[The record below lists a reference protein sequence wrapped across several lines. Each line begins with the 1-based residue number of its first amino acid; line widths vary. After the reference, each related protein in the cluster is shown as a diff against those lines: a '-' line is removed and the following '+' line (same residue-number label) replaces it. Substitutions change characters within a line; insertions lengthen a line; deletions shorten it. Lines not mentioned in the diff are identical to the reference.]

1 MNINKWIDWFLNIF
15 LSVAGLVAAWIL
27 NIFLSV
33 AGLVAAWIV
42 MQVFVVCSF
51 KIPSDSMEPTLEPGD
66 YVLVNKLL
74 IGPRL
79 FNLTDALDGKRVTIY
94 RVPGLHSIQRNDVL
108 VFHFPHPHTW
118 EKIEMHLL
126 KYYVKRC
133 IGLPGDSVWIRNGYY
148 RINQRT
154 DTLGNPAAQKQIS
167 RMSPDMFAE
176 NVYRVFPFDS
186 LLSWNIRQFGPL
198 YLPKEGDE
206 IRMNRTNYLL
216 YKKVIEWEQQREL
229 SYQDSV
235 VYLNQEPISTYRFRK
250 NYYFMGGDNGVNSQD
265 SRYWGLLPEEYIVGK
280 VWKIWK
286 SIDPYTDEF
295 RWDRFL
301 KTVK

>member
-1 MNINKWIDWFLNIF
+1 MNINKWIDWF
-15 LSVAGLVAAWIL
+15 L

-216 YKKVIEWEQQREL
+216 YKKVIEWEQQGEL
-229 SYQDSV
+229 SFQDSV
-235 VYLNQEPISTYRFRK
+235 VYLNQKPISTYRFRK

>member
-1 MNINKWIDWFLNIF
+1 
-15 LSVAGLVAAWIL
+15 
-27 NIFLSV
+27 
-33 AGLVAAWIV
+33 

-216 YKKVIEWEQQREL
+216 YKKVIEWEQQGEL
-229 SYQDSV
+229 
-235 VYLNQEPISTYRFRK
+235 R
-250 NYYFMGGDNGVNSQD
+250 
-265 SRYWGLLPEEYIVGK
+265 
-280 VWKIWK
+280 
-286 SIDPYTDEF
+286 
-295 RWDRFL
+295 
-301 KTVK
+301 

>member
-1 MNINKWIDWFLNIF
+1 MNVNKWID
-15 LSVAGLVAAWIL
+15 WIL

-33 AGLVAAWIV
+33 AGLVAAWIIL
-42 MQVFVVCSF
+42 QVFVVCSF
-51 KIPSDSMEPTLEPGD
+51 KIPSDSMEPALEPGD

-79 FNLTDALDGKRVTIY
+79 FKLTDALDGKRVTIY

-148 RINQRT
+148 RIGQRA
-154 DTLGNPAAQKQIS
+154 DTLGNAAAQKRIS
-167 RMSPDMFAE
+167 QTPPEMFAQ
-176 NVYRVFPFDS
+176 NVYRAFPFDS
-186 LLSWNIRQFGPL
+186 LHSWNIRQFGPL

-206 IRMNRTNYLL
+206 ITMNRTNYLL
-216 YKKVIEWEQQREL
+216 YKKVIEWEQQAEL
-229 SYQDSV
+229 SCRDSV
-235 VYLNQEPISTYRFRK
+235 VYLNQKPITCYRFQK
-250 NYYFMGGDNGVNSQD
+250 NYYFMGGDNGENSQD

>member
-1 MNINKWIDWFLNIF
+1 MNVNKWID
-15 LSVAGLVAAWIL
+15 WIL

-33 AGLVAAWIV
+33 AGLVAAWIIL
-42 MQVFVVCSF
+42 QVFVVCSF
-51 KIPSDSMEPTLEPGD
+51 KIPSDSMEPALEPGD

-148 RINQRT
+148 RIGQRA
-154 DTLGNPAAQKQIS
+154 DTLGNAAAQKRIS
-167 RMSPDMFAE
+167 QTPPEMFAK
-176 NVYRVFPFDS
+176 NVYRAFPFDS

-206 IRMNRTNYLL
+206 ITMNRTNYLL
-216 YKKVIEWEQQREL
+216 YKKVIEWEQQAEL
-229 SYQDSV
+229 SYRDSV
-235 VYLNQEPISTYRFRK
+235 VYLNQKPITCYRFQK
-250 NYYFMGGDNGVNSQD
+250 NYYFMGGDNGENSQD

-286 SIDPYTDEF
+286 SIYPYTDEF

>member
-1 MNINKWIDWFLNIF
+1 MNINKWIDWF
-15 LSVAGLVAAWIL
+15 L

-154 DTLGNPAAQKQIS
+154 DTLRNPAAQKQIS

-216 YKKVIEWEQQREL
+216 YKKVIEWEQQGEL
-229 SYQDSV
+229 SFQDSV
-235 VYLNQEPISTYRFRK
+235 VYLNQKPISTYRFRK

>member
-1 MNINKWIDWFLNIF
+1 MNVNKWID
-15 LSVAGLVAAWIL
+15 WIL

-33 AGLVAAWIV
+33 AGLVAAWIIL
-42 MQVFVVCSF
+42 QVFVVCSF
-51 KIPSDSMEPTLEPGD
+51 KIPSDSMEPALEPGD

-148 RINQRT
+148 QIGQRT
-154 DTLGNPAAQKQIS
+154 DTLGNAAAQKRIS
-167 RMSPDMFAE
+167 QTPPEMFAP
-176 NVYRVFPFDS
+176 NVYRAFPFDS

-206 IRMNRTNYLL
+206 ITMNRTNYLL
-216 YKKVIEWEQQREL
+216 YKKVIEWEQQAEL
-229 SYQDSV
+229 SCRDSV
-235 VYLNQEPISTYRFRK
+235 VYLNQKPITCYRFQK
-250 NYYFMGGDNGVNSQD
+250 NYYFMGGDNGENSQD

>member
-1 MNINKWIDWFLNIF
+1 MNINKWID
-15 LSVAGLVAAWIL
+15 WIL

-79 FNLTDALDGKRVTIY
+79 FNLTNALDGKRVTIY

-148 RINQRT
+148 RIGQRA
-154 DTLGNPAAQKQIS
+154 DTLGNAAAQKRIS
-167 RMSPDMFAE
+167 QTPPEMFAK
-176 NVYRVFPFDS
+176 NVYRAFPFDS

-206 IRMNRTNYLL
+206 ITMNRTNYLL
-216 YKKVIEWEQQREL
+216 YKKVIEWEQQAEL
-229 SYQDSV
+229 SYRDSV
-235 VYLNQEPISTYRFRK
+235 VYLNQKPITCYRFQK
-250 NYYFMGGDNGVNSQD
+250 NYYFMGGDNGENSQD

>member
-1 MNINKWIDWFLNIF
+1 MNVNKWID
-15 LSVAGLVAAWIL
+15 WIL

-33 AGLVAAWIV
+33 AGLVAAWIIL
-42 MQVFVVCSF
+42 QVFVVCSF
-51 KIPSDSMEPTLEPGD
+51 KIPSDSMEPALEPGD

-79 FNLTDALDGKRVTIY
+79 FKLTDALDGKRVTIY

-148 RINQRT
+148 RIGQRA
-154 DTLGNPAAQKQIS
+154 DTLGNAEAQKRIS
-167 RMSPDMFAE
+167 QTPPEMFAK
-176 NVYRVFPFDS
+176 NVYRAFPFDS

-206 IRMNRTNYLL
+206 ITMNRTNYLL
-216 YKKVIEWEQQREL
+216 YKKVIEWEQQAEL
-229 SYQDSV
+229 SYQDSI
-235 VYLNQEPISTYRFRK
+235 VYLNQKPITCYRFQK
-250 NYYFMGGDNGVNSQD
+250 NYYFMGGDNGENSQD

>member
-1 MNINKWIDWFLNIF
+1 MNINKWID
-15 LSVAGLVAAWIL
+15 WIL

-126 KYYVKRC
+126 KYYETDLDNINDMDLSEEQVGYFLYTPDKLV
-133 IGLPGDSVWIRNGYY
+133 IGS
-148 RINQRT
+148 RT
-154 DTLGNPAAQKQIS
+154 DHYDFHTPL
-167 RMSPDMFAE
+167 F
-176 NVYRVFPFDS
+176 FS
-186 LLSWNIRQFGPL
+186 LLQRSGL
-198 YLPKEGDE
+198 YG
-206 IRMNRTNYLL
+206 
-216 YKKVIEWEQQREL
+216 Q
-229 SYQDSV
+229 
-235 VYLNQEPISTYRFRK
+235 
-250 NYYFMGGDNGVNSQD
+250 
-265 SRYWGLLPEEYIVGK
+265 
-280 VWKIWK
+280 
-286 SIDPYTDEF
+286 
-295 RWDRFL
+295 L
-301 KTVK
+301 KTRSVRLFFDNLQ

>member
-1 MNINKWIDWFLNIF
+1 MNINKWIDWF
-15 LSVAGLVAAWIL
+15 L

-176 NVYRVFPFDS
+176 NVYRTFPFDS

-216 YKKVIEWEQQREL
+216 YKKVIEWEQQGEL
-229 SYQDSV
+229 SFQDSV

>member
-1 MNINKWIDWFLNIF
+1 MNINKWIDW
-15 LSVAGLVAAWIL
+15 VL

-216 YKKVIEWEQQREL
+216 YKKVIEWEQQGEL
-229 SYQDSV
+229 SFQDSV
-235 VYLNQEPISTYRFRK
+235 VYLNQKPISTYRFRK

>member
-1 MNINKWIDWFLNIF
+1 MNVDKWID
-15 LSVAGLVAAWIL
+15 WIL

-33 AGLVAAWIV
+33 AGLVAAWIIL
-42 MQVFVVCSF
+42 QVFVVCSF
-51 KIPSDSMEPTLEPGD
+51 KIPSDSMEPALEPGD

-79 FNLTDALDGKRVTIY
+79 FKLTDALDGKGVTIY

-148 RINQRT
+148 RIGQRA
-154 DTLGNPAAQKQIS
+154 DTLGNAAAQKRIS
-167 RMSPDMFAE
+167 QTPPEMFAQ
-176 NVYRVFPFDS
+176 NVYRAFPFDS
-186 LLSWNIRQFGPL
+186 LHSWNIRQFGPL

-206 IRMNRTNYLL
+206 ITMNRTNYLL
-216 YKKVIEWEQQREL
+216 YKKVIEWEQQAEL
-229 SYQDSV
+229 SYRDSV
-235 VYLNQEPISTYRFRK
+235 VYLNQKPITCYRFQK
-250 NYYFMGGDNGVNSQD
+250 NYYFMGGDNGENSQD

>member
-1 MNINKWIDWFLNIF
+1 MNINKWID
-15 LSVAGLVAAWIL
+15 WIL

-33 AGLVAAWIV
+33 AGLVAAWIIL
-42 MQVFVVCSF
+42 QVFVVCSF
-51 KIPSDSMEPTLEPGD
+51 KIPSDSMEPALEPGD

-79 FNLTDALDGKRVTIY
+79 FKLTDALDGKRVTIY

-148 RINQRT
+148 RIGQRA
-154 DTLGNPAAQKQIS
+154 DTLGNAAAQKRIS
-167 RMSPDMFAE
+167 QTPPEMFAQ
-176 NVYRVFPFDS
+176 NVYRAFPFDS
-186 LLSWNIRQFGPL
+186 LHSWNIRQFGPL
-198 YLPKEGDE
+198 YLPKGGDE
-206 IRMNRTNYLL
+206 ITMNRTNYLL
-216 YKKVIEWEQQREL
+216 YKKVIEWEQQAEL
-229 SYQDSV
+229 SYRDSV
-235 VYLNQEPISTYRFRK
+235 VYLNQKPITCYRFQK
-250 NYYFMGGDNGVNSQD
+250 NYYFMGGDNGENSQD
-265 SRYWGLLPEEYIVGK
+265 SRYWGLLPEDYIVGK

>member
-1 MNINKWIDWFLNIF
+1 MNINKWIDWF
-15 LSVAGLVAAWIL
+15 L

-216 YKKVIEWEQQREL
+216 YKKVIEWEQQGEL

>member
-1 MNINKWIDWFLNIF
+1 MNINKWIDWF
-15 LSVAGLVAAWIL
+15 L

-167 RMSPDMFAE
+167 QMSPDMFAE
-176 NVYRVFPFDS
+176 NVYWAFPFDS

-216 YKKVIEWEQQREL
+216 YKKVIEWEQQGEL

>member
-1 MNINKWIDWFLNIF
+1 MNVDKWID
-15 LSVAGLVAAWIL
+15 WIL

-33 AGLVAAWIV
+33 AGLVAAWIIL
-42 MQVFVVCSF
+42 QVFVVCSF
-51 KIPSDSMEPTLEPGD
+51 KIPSDSMEPALEPGD

-79 FNLTDALDGKRVTIY
+79 FKLTDALDGKRVTIY

-148 RINQRT
+148 RIGQRA
-154 DTLGNPAAQKQIS
+154 DTLGNAAAQKRIS
-167 RMSPDMFAE
+167 QTPPEMFAP
-176 NVYRVFPFDS
+176 NVYRAFPFDS

-206 IRMNRTNYLL
+206 ITMNRTNYLL
-216 YKKVIEWEQQREL
+216 YKKVIEWEQQAEL
-229 SYQDSV
+229 SYRDSV
-235 VYLNQEPISTYRFRK
+235 VYLNQKPITCYRFQK
-250 NYYFMGGDNGVNSQD
+250 NYYFMGGDNGENSQD

>member
-1 MNINKWIDWFLNIF
+1 MNINKWIDWF
-15 LSVAGLVAAWIL
+15 L

-216 YKKVIEWEQQREL
+216 YKKVIEWEQQGEL
-229 SYQDSV
+229 SFQDSV

>member
-1 MNINKWIDWFLNIF
+1 MNINKWIDWF
-15 LSVAGLVAAWIL
+15 L

-176 NVYRVFPFDS
+176 NVYWAFPFDS

-216 YKKVIEWEQQREL
+216 YKKVIEWEQQGEL

>member
-1 MNINKWIDWFLNIF
+1 MNINKWID
-15 LSVAGLVAAWIL
+15 WIL

-167 RMSPDMFAE
+167 QMSPDMFAE
-176 NVYRVFPFDS
+176 NVYWAFPFDS

-216 YKKVIEWEQQREL
+216 YKKVIEWEQQGEL

>member
-1 MNINKWIDWFLNIF
+1 MNVNKWID
-15 LSVAGLVAAWIL
+15 WIL

-33 AGLVAAWIV
+33 AGLVAAWIIL
-42 MQVFVVCSF
+42 QVFVVCSF
-51 KIPSDSMEPTLEPGD
+51 KIPSDSMEPALEPGD

-79 FNLTDALDGKRVTIY
+79 FKLTDALDGKRVTIY

-148 RINQRT
+148 QIGQRT
-154 DTLGNPAAQKQIS
+154 DTLGNAAAQKRIS
-167 RMSPDMFAE
+167 QTPPEMFAP
-176 NVYRVFPFDS
+176 NVYRAFPFDS

-206 IRMNRTNYLL
+206 ITMNRTNYLL
-216 YKKVIEWEQQREL
+216 YKKVIEWEQQAEL
-229 SYQDSV
+229 SCRDSV
-235 VYLNQEPISTYRFRK
+235 VYLNQKPITCYRFQK
-250 NYYFMGGDNGVNSQD
+250 NYYFMGGDNGENSQD

>member
-1 MNINKWIDWFLNIF
+1 MNVNKWID
-15 LSVAGLVAAWIL
+15 WIL

-33 AGLVAAWIV
+33 AGLVAAWIIL
-42 MQVFVVCSF
+42 QVFVVCSF
-51 KIPSDSMEPTLEPGD
+51 KIPSDSMEPALEPGD

-79 FNLTDALDGKRVTIY
+79 FKLTDALDGKRVTIY

-148 RINQRT
+148 RIGQRA
-154 DTLGNPAAQKQIS
+154 DTLGNAAAQKRIS
-167 RMSPDMFAE
+167 QTPPEMFAP
-176 NVYRVFPFDS
+176 NVYRAFPFDS

-206 IRMNRTNYLL
+206 ITMNRTNYLL
-216 YKKVIEWEQQREL
+216 YKKVIEWEQQAEL
-229 SYQDSV
+229 SYRDSV
-235 VYLNQEPISTYRFRK
+235 VYLNQKPITCYRFQK
-250 NYYFMGGDNGVNSQD
+250 NYYFMGGDNGENSQD

>member
-1 MNINKWIDWFLNIF
+1 MNINKWIDWF
-15 LSVAGLVAAWIL
+15 L

-94 RVPGLHSIQRNDVL
+94 RVPGLHSVQRNDVL

-176 NVYRVFPFDS
+176 NVYRAFPFDS

-216 YKKVIEWEQQREL
+216 YKKVIEWEQQGEL

-235 VYLNQEPISTYRFRK
+235 VYLNQEPISTYCFRK

>member
-1 MNINKWIDWFLNIF
+1 MNVDKWID
-15 LSVAGLVAAWIL
+15 WIL

-33 AGLVAAWIV
+33 AGLVAAWIIL
-42 MQVFVVCSF
+42 QVFVVCSF
-51 KIPSDSMEPTLEPGD
+51 KIPSDSMEPALEPGD

-79 FNLTDALDGKRVTIY
+79 FKLTDALDGKRVTIY

-148 RINQRT
+148 RIGQRT
-154 DTLGNPAAQKQIS
+154 DTLGNPAAQKRIS
-167 RMSPDMFAE
+167 QTPPEMFAQ
-176 NVYRVFPFDS
+176 NVYRAFPFDS

-206 IRMNRTNYLL
+206 ITMNRTNYLL
-216 YKKVIEWEQQREL
+216 YKKVIEWEQQTEL
-229 SYQDSV
+229 SCRDSV
-235 VYLNQEPISTYRFRK
+235 VYLNQKPITCYRFQK
-250 NYYFMGGDNGVNSQD
+250 NYYFMGGDNGENSQD

>member
-1 MNINKWIDWFLNIF
+1 MNINKWID
-15 LSVAGLVAAWIL
+15 WIL

-148 RINQRT
+148 RIGQRA
-154 DTLGNPAAQKQIS
+154 DTLGNAAAQKRIS
-167 RMSPDMFAE
+167 QTPPEMFAK
-176 NVYRVFPFDS
+176 NVYRAFPFDS

-206 IRMNRTNYLL
+206 ITMNRTNYLL
-216 YKKVIEWEQQREL
+216 YKKVIEWEQQAEL
-229 SYQDSV
+229 SYRDSV
-235 VYLNQEPISTYRFRK
+235 VYLNQKPITCYRFQK
-250 NYYFMGGDNGVNSQD
+250 NYYFMGGDNGENSQD

>member
-1 MNINKWIDWFLNIF
+1 MNINKWID
-15 LSVAGLVAAWIL
+15 WIL

-79 FNLTDALDGKRVTIY
+79 FNLTNALDGKRVTIY

-148 RINQRT
+148 RIGQRA
-154 DTLGNPAAQKQIS
+154 DTFGNAAAQKRIS
-167 RMSPDMFAE
+167 QTPPEMFAK
-176 NVYRVFPFDS
+176 NVYRAFPFDS

-206 IRMNRTNYLL
+206 ITMNRTNYLL
-216 YKKVIEWEQQREL
+216 YKKVIEWEQQAEL
-229 SYQDSV
+229 SYRDSV
-235 VYLNQEPISTYRFRK
+235 VYLNQKPITCYRFQK
-250 NYYFMGGDNGVNSQD
+250 NYYFMGGDNGENSQD

>member
-1 MNINKWIDWFLNIF
+1 MNINKWIDWF
-15 LSVAGLVAAWIL
+15 L

-167 RMSPDMFAE
+167 QMSPDMFAE
-176 NVYRVFPFDS
+176 NVYWAFPFDS

-216 YKKVIEWEQQREL
+216 YKKVIEWEQQGEL
-229 SYQDSV
+229 SFQDSV
-235 VYLNQEPISTYRFRK
+235 VYLNQKPISTYRFRK

>member
-1 MNINKWIDWFLNIF
+1 MNVDKWID
-15 LSVAGLVAAWIL
+15 WIL

-33 AGLVAAWIV
+33 AGLVAAWIIL
-42 MQVFVVCSF
+42 QVFVVCSF
-51 KIPSDSMEPTLEPGD
+51 KIPSDSMEPALEPGD

-79 FNLTDALDGKRVTIY
+79 FKLTDALDGKRVTIY

-148 RINQRT
+148 RIGQRA
-154 DTLGNPAAQKQIS
+154 DTLGNAEAQKRIS
-167 RMSPDMFAE
+167 QTPPEMFAK
-176 NVYRVFPFDS
+176 NVYRAFPFDS

-206 IRMNRTNYLL
+206 ITMNRTNYLL
-216 YKKVIEWEQQREL
+216 YKKVIEWEQQAEL
-229 SYQDSV
+229 SYQDSI
-235 VYLNQEPISTYRFRK
+235 VYLNQKPITCYRFQK
-250 NYYFMGGDNGVNSQD
+250 NYYFMGGDNGENSQD

>member
-1 MNINKWIDWFLNIF
+1 
-15 LSVAGLVAAWIL
+15 
-27 NIFLSV
+27 
-33 AGLVAAWIV
+33 
-42 MQVFVVCSF
+42 
-51 KIPSDSMEPTLEPGD
+51 
-66 YVLVNKLL
+66 
-74 IGPRL
+74 
-79 FNLTDALDGKRVTIY
+79 
-94 RVPGLHSIQRNDVL
+94 
-108 VFHFPHPHTW
+108 
-118 EKIEMHLL
+118 
-126 KYYVKRC
+126 
-133 IGLPGDSVWIRNGYY
+133 
-148 RINQRT
+148 
-154 DTLGNPAAQKQIS
+154 
-167 RMSPDMFAE
+167 MSPDMFAE

-216 YKKVIEWEQQREL
+216 YKKVIEWEQQGEL
-229 SYQDSV
+229 SFQDSV
-235 VYLNQEPISTYRFRK
+235 VYLNQKPISTYRFRK

>member
-1 MNINKWIDWFLNIF
+1 MNINKWID
-15 LSVAGLVAAWIL
+15 WIL

-94 RVPGLHSIQRNDVL
+94 RVPGLHAIQRNDVL

-216 YKKVIEWEQQREL
+216 YKKVIEWEQQGEL

>member
-1 MNINKWIDWFLNIF
+1 MNINKWIDWF
-15 LSVAGLVAAWIL
+15 L

-94 RVPGLHSIQRNDVL
+94 RVPGLHAIQRNDVL

-176 NVYRVFPFDS
+176 NVYRTFPFDS

-216 YKKVIEWEQQREL
+216 YKKVIEWEQQGEL

>member
-1 MNINKWIDWFLNIF
+1 MNVDKWID
-15 LSVAGLVAAWIL
+15 WIL

-33 AGLVAAWIV
+33 AGLVAAWIIL
-42 MQVFVVCSF
+42 QVFVVCSF
-51 KIPSDSMEPTLEPGD
+51 KIPSDSMEPALEPGD

-79 FNLTDALDGKRVTIY
+79 FKLTDALDGKRVTIY

-148 RINQRT
+148 RIGQRA
-154 DTLGNPAAQKQIS
+154 DTLGNAAAQKRIS
-167 RMSPDMFAE
+167 QTPPEMFAQ
-176 NVYRVFPFDS
+176 NVYRAFPFDS
-186 LLSWNIRQFGPL
+186 LHSWNIRQFGPL

-206 IRMNRTNYLL
+206 ITMNRTNYLL
-216 YKKVIEWEQQREL
+216 YKKVIEWEQQAEL
-229 SYQDSV
+229 SYRDSV
-235 VYLNQEPISTYRFRK
+235 VYLNQKPITCYRFQK
-250 NYYFMGGDNGVNSQD
+250 NYYFMGGDNGENSQD

>member
-1 MNINKWIDWFLNIF
+1 MNINKWIDWF
-15 LSVAGLVAAWIL
+15 L

-51 KIPSDSMEPTLEPGD
+51 KIPSDSMEPTLKPGD

-216 YKKVIEWEQQREL
+216 YKKVIEWEQQGEL
-229 SYQDSV
+229 SFQDSV

>member
-1 MNINKWIDWFLNIF
+1 MNVDKWID
-15 LSVAGLVAAWIL
+15 WIL

-33 AGLVAAWIV
+33 AGLVAAWIIL
-42 MQVFVVCSF
+42 QVFVVCSF
-51 KIPSDSMEPTLEPGD
+51 KIPSDSMEPALEPGD

-79 FNLTDALDGKRVTIY
+79 FKLTDALDGKRVTIY

-148 RINQRT
+148 RIGQRA
-154 DTLGNPAAQKQIS
+154 DTLGNAAAQKRIS
-167 RMSPDMFAE
+167 QTPPEMFAQ
-176 NVYRVFPFDS
+176 NVYRAFPFDS
-186 LLSWNIRQFGPL
+186 LHSWNIRQFGPL

-206 IRMNRTNYLL
+206 ITMNRTNYLL
-216 YKKVIEWEQQREL
+216 YKKVIEWEQQAEL

-235 VYLNQEPISTYRFRK
+235 VYLNQKPITCYRFQK
-250 NYYFMGGDNGVNSQD
+250 NYYFMGGDNGENSQD

>member
-1 MNINKWIDWFLNIF
+1 MNINKWIDWF
-15 LSVAGLVAAWIL
+15 L

-148 RINQRT
+148 RIGQRA
-154 DTLGNPAAQKQIS
+154 DTLGNAAAQKRIS
-167 RMSPDMFAE
+167 QTPPEMFAQ
-176 NVYRVFPFDS
+176 NVYRAFPFDS
-186 LLSWNIRQFGPL
+186 LHSWNIRQFGPL

-206 IRMNRTNYLL
+206 ITMNRTNYLL
-216 YKKVIEWEQQREL
+216 YKKVIEWEQQAEL
-229 SYQDSV
+229 SCRDSV
-235 VYLNQEPISTYRFRK
+235 VYLNQKPITCYRFQK
-250 NYYFMGGDNGVNSQD
+250 NYYFMGGDNGENSQD

>member
-1 MNINKWIDWFLNIF
+1 MNINKWIDWF
-15 LSVAGLVAAWIL
+15 L

-176 NVYRVFPFDS
+176 NVYRTFPFDS

-216 YKKVIEWEQQREL
+216 YKKVIEWEQQGEL
-229 SYQDSV
+229 SFQDSV
-235 VYLNQEPISTYRFRK
+235 VYLNQKPISTYRFRK